1 MDNKTKLLHRLLAL
15 FVVLALLCG
24 VSAAGLYSLQ
34 IINGE
39 AVPPAGGAAPD
50 FDERGLGGARRD
62 PGPLRSAAGDQRVGL
77 LHPVRLCL
85 LGF

>member
-34 IINGE
+34 IINGVYNFSVKFMWKIIQTISKHKNINE
-39 AVPPAGGAAPD
+39 D
-50 FDERGLGGARRD
+50 
-62 PGPLRSAAGDQRVGL
+62 SQ
-77 LHPVRLCL
+77 HLCC
-85 LGF
+85 